1 MITLHW
7 NTGYRN
13 GIPETEVEERFRTL
27 LRRDGAGN
35 DFLGWMDPESIAP
48 EELLAE
54 IVSEAERLR
63 RLAKVVVVAGIGGSY
78 LGARAV
84 IEALSPAYPAE
95 DQVRIAY
102 AGNSLSEDDMHDLLE
117 LLDRTDYAVI
127 VISKSGTTTETA
139 VSFRLL
145 QAHCERKYGAQA
157 VERIV
162 CITDKEKGALKKLAV
177 RKGYPCY
184 ILPDDVGGR
193 YSVLTP
199 VGLLPIA
206 VAGFDIR
213 ALVHGAAAMKGE
225 ILEQGVAHDAVRYA
239 CHRNT
244 LYRQGTA
251 IEVLASF
258 EPRLHYIIEWWKQLY
273 GESEGKEHKG
283 LFPAG
288 VVYTTDLHSMG
299 QFMQEG
305 SRLMMESF
313 LTVASPQNSCA
324 VPMLPEE
331 ENLDQLN
338 YLAGRRLHEINRQ
351 AYLGTALAHEDGGV
365 PSLTIELERLDA
377 ENLGRLVYFFEFA
390 CAISGYLL
398 GVNPFDQPGV
408 EAYKRNMFALLGKN
422 GYEQE
427 GVALRERL
435 ERKKA

>member
-48 EELLAE
+48 EDLISE
-54 IVSEAERLR
+54 IVAEAERLR

-177 RKGYPCY
+177 RKGYPC
-184 ILPDDVGGR
+184 
-193 YSVLTP
+193 
-199 VGLLPIA
+199 
-206 VAGFDIR
+206 
-213 ALVHGAAAMKGE
+213 
-225 ILEQGVAHDAVRYA
+225 
-239 CHRNT
+239 
-244 LYRQGTA
+244 
-251 IEVLASF
+251 
-258 EPRLHYIIEWWKQLY
+258 
-273 GESEGKEHKG
+273 
-283 LFPAG
+283 
-288 VVYTTDLHSMG
+288 
-299 QFMQEG
+299 
-305 SRLMMESF
+305 
-313 LTVASPQNSCA
+313 
-324 VPMLPEE
+324 
-331 ENLDQLN
+331 
-338 YLAGRRLHEINRQ
+338 
-351 AYLGTALAHEDGGV
+351 
-365 PSLTIELERLDA
+365 
-377 ENLGRLVYFFEFA
+377 
-390 CAISGYLL
+390 
-398 GVNPFDQPGV
+398 
-408 EAYKRNMFALLGKN
+408 
-422 GYEQE
+422 
-427 GVALRERL
+427 
-435 ERKKA
+435 

>member
-48 EELLAE
+48 EDLISE
-54 IVSEAERLR
+54 IVAEAERLR
-63 RLAKVVVVAGIGGSY
+63 KLAMVVVVAGIGGSY

-213 ALVHGAAAMKGE
+213 ALVHGAAVMKGE

-273 GESEGKEHKG
+273 GESEGKEQKG

-377 ENLGRLVYFFEFA
+377 ENLGRLLYFFEFA

-408 EAYKRNMFALLGKN
+408 EAYKRNMFALLGKK

-435 ERKKA
+435 EQKNA

>member
-48 EELLAE
+48 EDLISE
-54 IVSEAERLR
+54 IVAEAERLR
-63 RLAKVVVVAGIGGSY
+63 KLAKVVVVAGIGGSY

-225 ILEQGVAHDAVRYA
+225 ILKQGVAHDAVRYA

-273 GESEGKEHKG
+273 GESEGKEQKG

-305 SRLMMESF
+305 SRLMMENF
-313 LTVASPQNSCA
+313 LTVASPQNCCA

-377 ENLGRLVYFFEFA
+377 ENLGRLLYFFEFA

-408 EAYKRNMFALLGKN
+408 EAYKRNMFALLGKK

-435 ERKKA
+435 EQKKA

>member
-1 MITLHW
+1 MITLQW

-13 GIPETEVEERFRTL
+13 GIPETEAEERFRTL

-35 DFLGWMDPESIAP
+35 DFLGWMDPELIAP
-48 EELLAE
+48 ETLLDE
-54 IVSEAERLR
+54 ISAEAERLR
-63 RLAKVVVVAGIGGSY
+63 RLSQVVVVAGIGGSY

-95 DQVRIAY
+95 GQVRMAY
-102 AGNSLSEDDMHDLLE
+102 AGNSLSEDDLHDLLD
-117 LLDRTDYAVI
+117 LLDRTDYSII

-162 CITDKEKGALKKLAV
+162 CVTDKEKGALKKLAV

-184 ILPDDVGGR
+184 ILPDNVGGR

-206 VAGFDIR
+206 VAGLDIR
-213 ALVHGAAAMKGE
+213 AMVRGAIAEKAEIMEHG
-225 ILEQGVAHDAVRYA
+225 LAHDALRYA
-239 CHRNT
+239 CYRNT
-244 LYRQGTA
+244 LYREGKTV
-251 IEVLASF
+251 EVMAAF
-258 EPRLHYIIEWWKQLY
+258 EPRLHFFIEWWKQLY
-273 GESEGKEHKG
+273 GESEGKEQKG

-305 SRLMMESF
+305 RRLMMETF
-313 LTVASPQNSCA
+313 LTVAVPQRKCA

-351 AYLGTALAHEDGGV
+351 AYMGTALAHEDGGV
-365 PSLTIELERLDA
+365 PSLTVELERLDA

-390 CAISGYLL
+390 CAFSGYLL

-408 EAYKRNMFALLGKN
+408 EAYKRNMFALLGKK

-427 GVALRERL
+427 GVALRTRL
-435 ERKKA
+435 EQKKG

>member
-63 RLAKVVVVAGIGGSY
+63 SLAKVVVVAGIGGSY

-95 DQVRIAY
+95 DQVRIVY

-117 LLDRTDYAVI
+117 LLDWTDYAVI

-213 ALVHGAAAMKGE
+213 ALVHGAAAMKCE

-273 GESEGKEHKG
+273 GESEGKEQKG

-377 ENLGRLVYFFEFA
+377 ENLGRLLYFFEFA

>member
-48 EELLAE
+48 EDLISE
-54 IVSEAERLR
+54 IVAEAERLR

-273 GESEGKEHKG
+273 GESEGKEQKG

-299 QFMQEG
+299 QFMQDG

-324 VPMLPEE
+324 VPLLPEE

-377 ENLGRLVYFFEFA
+377 ENLGRLLYFFEFA
-390 CAISGYLL
+390 SAISGYLL

-408 EAYKRNMFALLGKN
+408 EAYKRNMFALLGKK

-435 ERKKA
+435 EQKKA

>member
-1 MITLHW
+1 
-7 NTGYRN
+7 
-13 GIPETEVEERFRTL
+13 
-27 LRRDGAGN
+27 
-35 DFLGWMDPESIAP
+35 
-48 EELLAE
+48 
-54 IVSEAERLR
+54 
-63 RLAKVVVVAGIGGSY
+63 
-78 LGARAV
+78 
-84 IEALSPAYPAE
+84 
-95 DQVRIAY
+95 
-102 AGNSLSEDDMHDLLE
+102 
-117 LLDRTDYAVI
+117 
-127 VISKSGTTTETA
+127 
-139 VSFRLL
+139 
-145 QAHCERKYGAQA
+145 
-157 VERIV
+157 
-162 CITDKEKGALKKLAV
+162 
-177 RKGYPCY
+177 
-184 ILPDDVGGR
+184 
-193 YSVLTP
+193 
-199 VGLLPIA
+199 
-206 VAGFDIR
+206 
-213 ALVHGAAAMKGE
+213 
-225 ILEQGVAHDAVRYA
+225 
-239 CHRNT
+239 
-244 LYRQGTA
+244 QGTA

-273 GESEGKEHKG
+273 GESEGKEQKG

-377 ENLGRLVYFFEFA
+377 ENLGRLLYFFEFA

-435 ERKKA
+435 EHKNA